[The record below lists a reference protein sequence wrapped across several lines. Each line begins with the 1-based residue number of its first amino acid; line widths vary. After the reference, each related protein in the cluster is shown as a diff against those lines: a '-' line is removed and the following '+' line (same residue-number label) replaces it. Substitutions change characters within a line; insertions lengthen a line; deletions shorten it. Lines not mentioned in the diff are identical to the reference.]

1 MQAST
6 SFLTE
11 LIHWLL
17 SGSMTE
23 AIAPVEPEASEA
35 PEAPTRRLLVFE
47 VGGGVFASEMSAIR
61 EIVPSQAV
69 TRLPGAPPTVSG
81 LINLRGTIVTV
92 IDAGTCLRQSHWRR
106 TGGLILLAGYG
117 DGVIGVGIDDVRDIH
132 DATEDQFGPRPSDV
146 ADGSAV
152 CGVVEIAGE
161 RVLLLDVPEMLRE
174 ILGQGEA
181 G

>member
-1 MQAST
+1 
-6 SFLTE
+6 
-11 LIHWLL
+11 
-17 SGSMTE
+17 MTE
-23 AIAPVEPEASEA
+23 VTAPAEPAAEDEA
-35 PEAPTRRLLVFE
+35 EAPTRRLLLFE
-47 VGGGVFASEMSAIR
+47 VGGGAFAAEMSAIR

-92 IDAGTCLRQSHWRR
+92 IDAGTALRRSHWRR

-132 DATEDQFGPRPSDV
+132 DATDEQFGPRPADV
-146 ADGSAV
+146 AEGTAV
-152 CGVVEIAGE
+152 CGVVEIGGE
-161 RVLLLDVPEMLRE
+161 PVLLLDVPAMIGE
-174 ILGQGEA
+174 ILGKGEA